1 MIKKYINDY
10 LSVNLADY
18 ENIGVNFEISKFLLI
33 VLIGL
38 CISFFVIDWHR
49 GYMLLTVK
57 KLFRHEALD
66 EASAKTLG
74 ELGLDRSF
82 SVRWALSHETRLS
95 KIVKRVGEIEYTY
108 EEYVELEKSLK
119 NRKKNKAEAAKNAD
133 EVDTRTQGEKW
144 DFATARFYVNPKRIS
159 EAREIEQNY
168 SASVIKT
175 SLFSLMFVIIFVGIT
190 LIMPELLSFI
200 NSSIVK

>member
-1 MIKKYINDY
+1 MIKQYIKDY

-18 ENIGVNFEISKFLLI
+18 ENIGVNFEISKFLLV

-66 EASAKTLG
+66 EDSAKTLG
-74 ELGLDRSF
+74 ELGIERSF
-82 SVRWALSHETRLS
+82 SVRWALSHDTRLS
-95 KIVKRVGEIEYTY
+95 KIVKRVGAVEYTY
-108 EEYVELEKSLK
+108 EEYIELMKQS
-119 NRKKNKAEAAKNAD
+119 KKNKKTFTLGKKS
-133 EVDTRTQGEKW
+133 VDKPQDTQLDSKP
-144 DFATARFYVNPKRIS
+144 DFTVARFYVNPKRMS
-159 EAREIEQNY
+159 EARDIEQNY
-168 SASVIKT
+168 SSSVIKT
-175 SLFSLMFVIIFVGIT
+175 AVFCLMFVIIFVGIT

-200 NSSIVK
+200 NSSIIK

>member
-49 GYMLLTVK
+49 GYMLLAVK

-95 KIVKRVGEIEYTY
+95 KIVKRVGEPEYTY

-133 EVDTRTQGEKW
+133 EVGTRTQSEKW

>member
-1 MIKKYINDY
+1 MIKKYIEDY
-10 LSVNLADY
+10 LSINLADY
-18 ENIGVNFEISKFLLI
+18 ENIGMDFEISKFLLV

-66 EASAKTLG
+66 EDSAKTLG
-74 ELGLDRSF
+74 ELGLDGSF
-82 SVRWALSHETRLS
+82 SVKWALSQETRLA
-95 KIVKRVGEIEYTY
+95 KIVKRVGAKEYTY
-108 EEYVELEKSLK
+108 EEYIEIQKQNK
-119 NRKKNKAEAAKNAD
+119 QRKKEKAQNGGKDVASAD
-133 EVDTRTQGEKW
+133 DEKL
-144 DFATARFYVNPKRIS
+144 DFKTARFYVNPQRMS
-159 EAREIEQNY
+159 EARDIEQNY
-168 SASVIKT
+168 SSSVIKT
-175 SLFSLMFVIIFVGIT
+175 AVFCFMFVIIFVCIT

>member
-33 VLIGL
+33 ALVGL

-49 GYMLLTVK
+49 GYMLLAVK
-57 KLFRHEALD
+57 KLFRHEAID

-82 SVRWALSHETRLS
+82 SVKWALSRDTRLS
-95 KIVKRVGEIEYTY
+95 KIVRRVGAVDYTY
-108 EEYVELEKSLK
+108 EEYIELMKQ
-119 NRKKNKAEAAKNAD
+119 RKKNKK
-133 EVDTRTQGEKW
+133 TFSLGEKSVGEPQSTEPDAKP
-144 DFATARFYVNPKRIS
+144 DFAVARFYLNPKRID
-159 EAREIEQNY
+159 EARDIEQNY
-168 SASVIKT
+168 SSSVIKT
-175 SLFSLMFVIIFVGIT
+175 SVFCLMFIIIFVGIT
-190 LIMPELLSFI
+190 LIMPQLLSFI